1 MVKFSLFSRKNYL
14 CVMITDNTSQ
24 TKSVGKARDII
35 HIIARN
41 SDCPTDGIDRALT
54 ENVYAGRTQWTR
66 FLNFFLV
73 GLGVAFSFSGIVFFF
88 AYNWNDLH
96 RFAKMGTVVAL
107 VIACVATALLS
118 KENRTYRNIAIT
130 GASLLVG
137 ALFAVFGQVYQTN
150 TATWELFFIWTI
162 FIAAW
167 VIVADFTPLW
177 LLFLALINATV
188 MYCWEYRDDILLYDI
203 LFIINAGF
211 VIACEFLPRVCKLRK
226 KPEWLL
232 YTVSL
237 IAVLAITLAV
247 ITCIIDT
254 VVTWWFC
261 LLAIVFALGAYAIGL
276 ICGMKR
282 RNTFYLIPVAVSFI
296 AIVSTLL
303 VKGIDD
309 PIVSTFITGIFII
322 GCTIAAIRRI
332 INLNKQWHGN
342 KQ

>member
-1 MVKFSLFSRKNYL
+1 MVKFSLFGRKNYL

-24 TKSVGKARDII
+24 TKSIGKARDII
-35 HIIARN
+35 HIISRN

-66 FLNFFLV
+66 FLNLFLV
-73 GLGVAFSFSGIVFFF
+73 GLGVAFSFPGIVFFF

-107 VIACVATALLS
+107 VIACVAAALLS

-167 VIVADFTPLW
+167 VIVADFTPL
-177 LLFLALINATV
+177 
-188 MYCWEYRDDILLYDI
+188 
-203 LFIINAGF
+203 
-211 VIACEFLPRVCKLRK
+211 
-226 KPEWLL
+226 
-232 YTVSL
+232 
-237 IAVLAITLAV
+237 
-247 ITCIIDT
+247 CIIDT
-254 VVTWWFC
+254 VVTWWSC
-261 LLAIVFALGAYAIGL
+261 LQSPSPLGAYAMGL

-282 RNTFYLIPVAVSFI
+282 RNTFYLILVAVSFI

-309 PIVSTFITGIFII
+309 PIALTFVTGIFII
-322 GCTIAAIRRI
+322 GCLNSFFVSLVERLFDVKI
-332 INLNKQWHGN
+332 IIY
-342 KQ
+342 